1 MDCKDQLRELIK
13 LHDKEI
19 RDKAIDDFQEAL
31 VERYNFSKEV
41 NEKFAYLD
49 LDDVDKVARVL
60 KGEEN

>member
-1 MDCKDQLRELIK
+1 MDCKNQLRELIK

>member
-1 MDCKDQLRELIK
+1 MDCKNQLRELIK

-19 RDKAIDDFQEAL
+19 RDKAIDDFQEAP

-49 LDDVDKVARVL
+49 LDDVDKVARAL